1 MKPATHV
8 KVKICHKEDNVREEV
23 ISVYQT
29 VAQFKVLF
37 LIFAQRNCS

>member
-1 MKPATHV
+1 MNVNMKPTTHV

-29 VAQFKVLF
+29 VAQFKVK
-37 LIFAQRNCS
+37 NTKNNT